1 MAPVLFQPASF
12 TSTLSV
18 TWGTR
23 NCTYTRRQSR
33 GGAWIPGVIDPAA
46 KGRSQLDGAQ
56 LIQGHWQEGLKLQP
70 AVNAVEAG
78 IFAVEQ
84 MMYGGKLKAFRTL
97 PNWYS
102 ELRSYRRDTNGK
114 VVKER
119 DHLMDATRYLVMS
132 GLAIMQRSTAPQVKP
147 EYTYDFAKDTE
158 QRWMQ

>member
-1 MAPVLFQPASF
+1 M
-12 TSTLSV
+12 
-18 TWGTR
+18 
-23 NCTYTRRQSR
+23 
-33 GGAWIPGVIDPAA
+33 
-46 KGRSQLDGAQ
+46 
-56 LIQGHWQEGLKLQP
+56 
-70 AVNAVEAG
+70 EAG

-102 ELRSYRRDTNGK
+102 EMRNYRRDTNVK

-147 EYTYDFAKDTE
+147 EYTYDFAKDMG